1 MEPEKNEKKSLKTIL
16 YGSVYLLVFITAVV
30 LLLIRGTDGM
40 DPIWT
45 LNIGVDLTCMVMGA
59 LVGIYTMADAQK
71 TGRDLAYFRPM
82 LHIVYIGLFTDL
94 VAILLEGVSSMAVW
108 NIIDNTVYYLCV
120 PAGCYTFWRYAVS
133 IISPED
139 QEGKT
144 AGRIMMIGAVVY
156 AAAIL
161 VNVFFGFFFKIDA
174 SGSFLYGPVYFL
186 TVSYV
191 AMTIYYTVR
200 LIVANRK
207 RMSIYQ
213 IIALATYMIAPL
225 VAIILTRQNSELS
238 IQYGVMMLDML
249 LMYCTFNIDEGREW
263 AMADKDMQLAAN
275 IQRNVLPQTFPPFP
289 ERKEFELHAS
299 MDPAKSV
306 GGDFYDFFMIDEDHL
321 CMIIGDVSG
330 KGVSASLFMMS
341 ARTILHSTAKTGQ
354 APETILRIS
363 NAEVMSSNPEKMFVT
378 VWLGILEIPTGL
390 LRTASAGHEYP
401 AVRQNGGSYE
411 ILKDR
416 HGVAI
421 GVMNGMIYPP
431 NEIRL
436 KPGDS
441 IFVYTDGVPE
451 ASNQE
456 HVQFGNERMIHTL
469 NTEPDAAPEKTL
481 SNMRRAVD
489 NFVKNAEQFDDLTM
503 LCLKYNGNK
512 P

>member
-1 MEPEKNEKKSLKTIL
+1 
-16 YGSVYLLVFITAVV
+16 
-30 LLLIRGTDGM
+30 
-40 DPIWT
+40 
-45 LNIGVDLTCMVMGA
+45 
-59 LVGIYTMADAQK
+59 
-71 TGRDLAYFRPM
+71 
-82 LHIVYIGLFTDL
+82 
-94 VAILLEGVSSMAVW
+94 
-108 NIIDNTVYYLCV
+108 
-120 PAGCYTFWRYAVS
+120 
-133 IISPED
+133 
-139 QEGKT
+139 
-144 AGRIMMIGAVVY
+144 
-156 AAAIL
+156 
-161 VNVFFGFFFKIDA
+161 
-174 SGSFLYGPVYFL
+174 
-186 TVSYV
+186 
-191 AMTIYYTVR
+191 
-200 LIVANRK
+200 
-207 RMSIYQ
+207 
-213 IIALATYMIAPL
+213 
-225 VAIILTRQNSELS
+225 
-238 IQYGVMMLDML
+238 MMLDML